1 VAKSHS
7 FVVIGLGSFGVRV
20 CEVLS
25 EKGASVVAIDR
36 DAEAVA
42 RVKETVSAAFL
53 VDTTDEEALLK
64 APLDGVDIAIVA
76 IGDNLEASILTTTL
90 LKQRGIPYVAA
101 RAVSS
106 LHERVLRRV
115 GANEVLNVEIEA
127 GARLARRLAAP
138 DVLDS
143 VPLSA
148 DVSLTETLLP
158 AFFAGKKL
166 GDLELEKKLR
176 LRLVALLRPQI
187 DIDDSGNSVR
197 RDALIFPDPATE
209 FIAGDKL
216 FLLGVNADLN
226 AFSDL

>member
-1 VAKSHS
+1 VAKAHS
-7 FVVIGLGSFGVRV
+7 FVVVGLGSFGVRV
-20 CEVLS
+20 CEVLN
-25 EKGASVVAIDR
+25 EKGATVIAMDR
-36 DAEAVA
+36 DKAAVE
-42 RVKETVSAAFL
+42 RVSDSVSAAFL
-53 VDTTDEEALLK
+53 VDTTDEESLLK
-64 APLDGVDIAIVA
+64 APLDGIDIAIVA

-106 LHERVLRRV
+106 LHETVLRRV
-115 GANEVLNVEIEA
+115 GANEVLNVEVEA

-148 DVSLTETLLP
+148 DVSLLEVLP
-158 AFFAGKKL
+158 PDFFIGKKL
-166 GDLELEKKLR
+166 GELDVEKKLR
-176 LRLVALLRPQI
+176 LRIVALVRPQI

-197 RDALIFPDPATE
+197 RETLLFPSPEDE
-209 FIAGDKL
+209 FAAGDKL
-216 FLLGVNADLN
+216 FILGRNADLN